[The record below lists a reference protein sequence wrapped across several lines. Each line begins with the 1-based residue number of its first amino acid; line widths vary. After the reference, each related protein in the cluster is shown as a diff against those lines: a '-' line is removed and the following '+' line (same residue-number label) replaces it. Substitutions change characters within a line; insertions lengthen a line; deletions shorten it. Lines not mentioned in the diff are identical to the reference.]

1 MDVNRDMIYD
11 IKRKLLSKY
20 PRFGSEVAASHIEF
34 KENLPIRTVA
44 TDGKNIYIDPNYFAS
59 LNESERIFV
68 IAHEIMHIK
77 FMHMYRLSDKE
88 GKLRDLEVWNIATDA
103 IINANLERD
112 GFTIKE
118 GYVNRP
124 EALNY
129 STEEFY
135 EILLKAVQIS

>member
-1 MDVNRDMIYD
+1 
-11 IKRKLLSKY
+11 
-20 PRFGSEVAASHIEF
+20 
-34 KENLPIRTVA
+34 
-44 TDGKNIYIDPNYFAS
+44 
-59 LNESERIFV
+59 
-68 IAHEIMHIK
+68 
-77 FMHMYRLSDKE
+77 MYRLSDKE
-88 GKLRDLEVWNIATDA
+88 GKLKDLEVWNIATDA

-135 EILLKAVQIS
+135 EILLKESSNKKNKRNREIKSKVKIKVEKKERNKSNNQDSKEMIIVYGRKHLKIRNKAKKMIEKSSKIMKAMN